1 MFQGHIFNIS
11 LQQWELKPD
20 GACVCAKESEI
31 STQTATVEE
40 TRNTADALRADG
52 SSELS
57 PRQVSW
63 ASSTTPV
70 VPSLLPLFAFHFCL

>member
-1 MFQGHIFNIS
+1 MS

-20 GACVCAKESEI
+20 GACVRAKKSEI

-40 TRNTADALRADG
+40 TRNTADAMRADG
-52 SSELS
+52 SSKLS

-63 ASSTTPV
+63 ASSTAPV
-70 VPSLLPLFAFHFCL
+70 VLSLLPFFAFHLCL